1 MAVFYCALL
10 NLFRAERAVTEK
22 ELKRLHRRFKKLDKD
37 GSGTLTIDE
46 FTSIPELAGTQGEF
60 QTFVSSGCQRVSAP
74 DTTPSA
80 VNPLLERVI
89 SIFDTNKDHEIEFQE
104 FISALST
111 FSDKGNKEGKLQF
124 AFKVYDI
131 DGDGFISNGELF
143 QVLKMM
149 VGDNLNDIQLQQI
162 VDKTILEG
170 DDDRDGRI
178 SYEEFKKMINNVSE
192 IEDKLTISFD
202 DQTAN

>member
-1 MAVFYCALL
+1 MGQNQSITQEEIDAMKLMSNF
-10 NLFRAERAVTEK
+10 TEK

-46 FTSIPELAGTQGEF
+46 FVSIPEL
-60 QTFVSSGCQRVSAP
+60 
-74 DTTPSA
+74 A

-89 SIFDTNKDHEIEFQE
+89 SIFDTNKDNEIEFKE

-111 FSDKGNKEGKLQF
+111 FSDKGNKEGKLKF
-124 AFKVYDI
+124 AFQVYDI
-131 DGDGFISNGELF
+131 DGDGHISNGELF

-149 VGDNLNDIQLQQI
+149 VGSNLNDIQLQQI

-170 DDDRDGRI
+170 DQ
-178 SYEEFKKMINNVSE
+178 
-192 IEDKLTISFD
+192 DKD
-202 DQTAN
+202 